1 PRGPTLVRAAEGTPR
16 GVKGQG
22 GGGGPP
28 GGAKIP
34 NPPVRLPFRRQPLRQ
49 WQGGG
54 RRALE
59 ARRKPLKA
67 LTGSALAGSLPHRSS
82 ALVPAPIGAKN
93 RYDSSSSSH
102 ENPGAREAGDR
113 QGRENSRQA
122 RLLRRRTRQCQN
134 VDESVRR
141 NRG

>member
-1 PRGPTLVRAAEGTPR
+1 RARRGTHRRGEG
-16 GVKGQG
+16 KSG
-22 GGGGPP
+22 GGGHP
-28 GGAKIP
+28 GSAKIP
-34 NPPVRLPFRRQPLRQ
+34 QPPVRLPFRRQPLRQ

-82 ALVPAPIGAKN
+82 ALVPAPISAKN

-102 ENPGAREAGDR
+102 ENPGAREAGD
-113 QGRENSRQA
+113 
-122 RLLRRRTRQCQN
+122 
-134 VDESVRR
+134 
-141 NRG
+141 